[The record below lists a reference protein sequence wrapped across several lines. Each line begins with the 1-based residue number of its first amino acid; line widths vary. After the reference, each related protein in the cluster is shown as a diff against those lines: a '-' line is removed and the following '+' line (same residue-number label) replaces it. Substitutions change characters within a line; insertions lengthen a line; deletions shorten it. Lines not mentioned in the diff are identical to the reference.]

1 MVDVPPA
8 LGTDYHG
15 VEKLP
20 TDEEREIHDG
30 VGAFCEKEVV
40 PLIGQYWEWAEVLS
54 GMTLKLAEIAD
65 TRFVCLRLSR
75 LLAEQGERCQ
85 RSDRR
90 ASGPTIPS
98 VGTASC
104 SATML
109 PVTTLT

>member
-1 MVDVPPA
+1 VVDAPPA

-40 PLIGQYWEWAEVLS
+40 PLIDQYWEWAEVLP

-75 LLAEQGERCQ
+75 LLAEQGGRCQ
-85 RSDRR
+85 GPDRC
-90 ASGPTIPS
+90 APGPTIPS

-109 PVTTLT
+109 PVITLA

>member
-30 VGAFCEKEVV
+30 VSAFCEKEVV

-54 GMTLKLAEIAD
+54 GMIPKPAEIAD
-65 TRFVCLRLSR
+65 TRFVRLRLSR
-75 LLAEQGERCQ
+75 LLAEQDERCQ
-85 RSDRR
+85 GPDRC
-90 ASGPTIPS
+90 APGPTIPS